1 VLIYFD
7 KTLQNRVLGL
17 FHDSLVHGGILALG
31 SKESLQFSQ
40 VTETFKPLSSKW
52 KIYQKTMP

>member
-17 FHDSLVHGGILALG
+17 FHDSLVHGGVLALG

-40 VTETFKPLSSKW
+40 LGGAYKPLSSKW
-52 KIYQKTMP
+52 KIYQKTAP